1 MSWFG
6 GPGEEQGRQKRV
18 LSVGC
23 WRGHQH
29 KRCRPSHCPQRRPCG
44 GQGGKSAT
52 QPPDS
57 QSCGCPPALRPEG
70 GSSPVC
76 RLAFPFLTSFS
87 SSVNG
92 CRGGSRKP
100 GRFLF
105 RNQPRPWLHWHN
117 ALCPLAGNP
126 DSSGPQ
132 LWPAATP
139 GPRGSL
145 PSACP
150 HGPCD
155 GELATWPQAP
165 LTLTGSGASTP
176 QGPAVG
182 DSRNATRWLWAGDL
196 SFCSFKWAEKPS
208 CLPARGHCQEHTF
221 LPALSGQARGWR
233 SGGWG
238 LSHFTFM
245 VSLFSAIPHV
255 VTDRVPQR

>member
-1 MSWFG
+1 MPLG
-6 GPGEEQGRQKRV
+6 
-18 LSVGC
+18 LSLP
-23 WRGHQH
+23 HQLFQF
-29 KRCRPSHCPQRRPCG
+29 C
-44 GQGGKSAT
+44 
-52 QPPDS
+52 
-57 QSCGCPPALRPEG
+57 E
-70 GSSPVC
+70 
-76 RLAFPFLTSFS
+76 RLPW
-87 SSVNG
+87 
-92 CRGGSRKP
+92 GSRKP

-105 RNQPRPWLHWHN
+105 WNQPRPWLHWHN

-126 DSSGPQ
+126 GSSGPQ

-208 CLPARGHCQEHTF
+208 CLPDGATVRNTPFSLPCLDKLGAGGQVGGVSHILHSWCHCSQQSLTWSQTGFHRDDMSDVSVLPGEHR
-221 LPALSGQARGWR
+221 A
-233 SGGWG
+233 
-238 LSHFTFM
+238 
-245 VSLFSAIPHV
+245 
-255 VTDRVPQR
+255 PQRCLS